1 MAEVRPNLRWK
12 WPNRFGSA
20 EPRFWLI
27 GRSLVMGLFI
37 FMNLATLKIAETAAC
52 LINQL
57 NIALT
62 AVVRYQV
69 RSKMI
74 HTYSLTYEIP
84 ISLVIHLLL
93 IPTNFAL
100 LFQDC
105 PAPSLIL
112 DGICDDLTNNEACSF
127 DGGDCCRTPPNF
139 DYCTTCE
146 CKTMK

>member
-1 MAEVRPNLRWK
+1 
-12 WPNRFGSA
+12 
-20 EPRFWLI
+20 
-27 GRSLVMGLFI
+27 
-37 FMNLATLKIAETAAC
+37 MNLVTSIDSGDCCLPNKLTEYCTDCSCKI
-52 LINQL
+52 LGKK
-57 NIALT
+57 
-62 AVVRYQV
+62 
-69 RSKMI
+69 SSD
-74 HTYSLTYEIP
+74 TYLLTYQIP
-84 ISLVIHLLL
+84 DSLIHMNTYV
-93 IPTNFAL
+93 PTRFAL